1 MSASAATKTILVA
14 ATTEVVR
21 DRFTAAL
28 RDAGH
33 QARSVASAPA
43 LLQSIR
49 AGTRATDLLLLDLT
63 LGDVTLV
70 SAIRDAARGL
80 PIVVFSGSVTDA
92 GEVRALATLGVEGY
106 VNEHTDDSQ
115 ILPALAPHLFPDSFN
130 RRGSPRVDLAIPI
143 SYRVDTMLASAL
155 TLNLGKGGLAVRTM
169 TPLEA
174 STRVRIRFRLPGSD
188 RDVEADSR
196 VVWRDRRVGMGLQF
210 EQVDASDQAAVDE
223 YIDLQHLDRDGWS
236 QEAPPGPTDG

>member
-14 ATTEVVR
+14 TATDAVR
-21 DRFTAAL
+21 NRFTAAL

-33 QARSVASAPA
+33 RARGVDGAQA
-43 LLQSIR
+43 LLGSLSAGVR
-49 AGTRATDLLLLDLT
+49 AADLLLLDLA
-63 LGDVTLV
+63 LGDLTLV
-70 SAIRDAARGL
+70 SALRERAAGL
-80 PIVVFSGSVTDA
+80 PIVVFSGSVSAA
-92 GEVRALATLGVEGY
+92 GEVRTLATLGVSGY

-130 RRGSPRVDLAIPI
+130 RRGSPRVDLAIPV
-143 SYRVDTMLASAL
+143 SYRVDTMIGSAL
-155 TLNLGKGGLAVRTM
+155 TLNLGKGGLAIRTM

-174 STRVRIRFRLPGSD
+174 STRLRIRFRLPGSD
-188 RDVEADSR
+188 SDVEADSR

-210 EQVDASDQAAVDE
+210 EQVDAADQAAVDE

-236 QEAPPGPTDG
+236 AGNDPP